1 MSRGGHAA
9 APALYSDRLGSTLAS
24 VIDALALAGIVGSL
38 AVAVWA
44 FLLCAR
50 NELPSRSLYVGM
62 VVVAA
67 LVAAQV
73 GIATVRLIGGA
84 GPSGSSRI
92 VTFVG
97 YMLTALLLPPAGAV
111 LARLE
116 PTRWGSA
123 LIGAAMVIVPVLILR
138 MQQVWGG

>member
-1 MSRGGHAA
+1 MA
-9 APALYSDRLGSTLAS
+9 APAQFCDRPSSTLAS
-24 VIDALALAGIVGSL
+24 VIDVLALAGIVGSL

-44 FLLCAR
+44 LLLCAR
-50 NELPSRSLYVGM
+50 NEMPGRPLYAGM
-62 VVVAA
+62 AVVAA
-67 LVAAQV
+67 LVAVQV
-73 GIATVRLIGGA
+73 GIATVRLLGGA
-84 GPSGSSRI
+84 GPSGSNRI

-116 PTRWGSA
+116 PTRWGSG
-123 LIGAAMVIVPVLILR
+123 LIGAAMVIVPVLLLR

>member
-1 MSRGGHAA
+1 VATR
-9 APALYSDRLGSTLAS
+9 PPRLRFTLTA

-38 AVAVWA
+38 AVAIWA

-50 NELPSRSLYVGM
+50 NELPSRTLYVGLA
-62 VVVAA
+62 VVAA
-67 LVAAQV
+67 LVAVQV
-73 GIATVRLIGGA
+73 GIATVTLIGGG
-84 GPSGSSRI
+84 GPAEGNRI

-111 LARLE
+111 LARME
-116 PTRWGSA
+116 PTRWGSG

-138 MQQVWGG
+138 MQQVWHG

>member
-1 MSRGGHAA
+1 MSRGGHGA
-9 APALYSDRLGSTLAS
+9 APAQYSDPLGSTLAS

-50 NELPSRSLYVGM
+50 NELPSRALYVGM

-67 LVAAQV
+67 LVAVQV
-73 GIATVRLIGGA
+73 GIATARLIGGA
-84 GPSGSSRI
+84 GPTEGTRI

-97 YMLTALLLPPAGAV
+97 YMLTTLLLPPAGAV

-116 PTRWGSA
+116 PTRWGSG
-123 LIGAAMVIVPVLILR
+123 LIGAVMVIVPVLLLR
-138 MQQVWGG
+138 MQQVWSG

>member
-1 MSRGGHAA
+1 MASR
-9 APALYSDRLGSTLAS
+9 PPRLSSTLTI

-50 NELPSRSLYVGM
+50 NELPSRPLYVGM
-62 VVVAA
+62 AVVAA

-84 GPSGSSRI
+84 GPSESSRI

-116 PTRWGSA
+116 PTRWGSG
-123 LIGAAMVIVPVLILR
+123 LIGAAMVIVPVLLLR

>member
-1 MSRGGHAA
+1 MA
-9 APALYSDRLGSTLAS
+9 APAQFSDRRSSTLAS

-62 VVVAA
+62 TVVAA
-67 LVAAQV
+67 LVAVQV

-84 GPSGSSRI
+84 GPSESNRI
-92 VTFVG
+92 VTFIG

-116 PTRWGSA
+116 PTRWGSG
-123 LIGAAMVIVPVLILR
+123 LIGAAMVIVPVLLLR

>member
-1 MSRGGHAA
+1 MASR
-9 APALYSDRLGSTLAS
+9 PPRLSSTLTI

-50 NELPSRSLYVGM
+50 DELPSRSLYVGM
-62 VVVAA
+62 TVVAA
-67 LVAAQV
+67 LVAVQV
-73 GIATVRLIGGA
+73 GIATVRLIGGS
-84 GPSGSSRI
+84 GPSEGNRI

-138 MQQVWGG
+138 MQQVWSG

>member
-1 MSRGGHAA
+1 MATTA
-9 APALYSDRLGSTLAS
+9 APAPFSDRPSSTLAS

-50 NELPSRSLYVGM
+50 NELPSRFLYVGM
-62 VVVAA
+62 TVVAA
-67 LVAAQV
+67 LVAVQV

-84 GPSGSSRI
+84 GPSETNRI
-92 VTFVG
+92 VTFIG

-116 PTRWGSA
+116 PTRWGSG
-123 LIGAAMVIVPVLILR
+123 LIGAAMVIVPVLLLR